1 MFQRISAKV
10 AYLSTWLGLA
20 VGCRVAKRF
29 PGTLFWLAERLA
41 SIAFVCFKGFRNR
54 SVNNVRVALGDGLSQ
69 TVIDRIVRRSI
80 ENFFRACVETAIAV
94 RNTDAEFRSYIPL
107 VGREHLDAALA
118 KGNGVLV
125 LSAHL
130 GNFFLL
136 GSRLAI
142 ENYPTFVLVNQPRN
156 GRFAEMMD
164 YYRLRVRQRT
174 IHARPRREA
183 LREVNRILRWNQV
196 AVMIADEFRKEGGI
210 EVPFFKGTVIARRG
224 PVTLALR
231 TGAALVP
238 ACVYRQADGT
248 LKLIIEPELEL
259 DRSSKGN
266 QQVRENT
273 LRMTRWL
280 ERTIRDYPDQWNWM
294 NIRWWQSKNQNMVQ
308 SEKRLQSEA

>member
-1 MFQRISAKV
+1 MLRRITGKF
-10 AYLSTWLGLA
+10 AYLSTWFGLA
-20 VGCRVAKRF
+20 VGCRIAKQF
-29 PGTLFWLAERLA
+29 PRAVFWLTERLA
-41 SIAFVCFKGFRNR
+41 SFAFFSCRGFRNR
-54 SVNNVRVALGDGLSQ
+54 SVSNLCVALSDRLNRQ
-69 TVIDRIVRRSI
+69 AIDQVARRSL

-94 RNTDAEFRSYIPL
+94 KSTDAEFRTNIPL

-142 ENYPTFVLVNQPRN
+142 ENYPTFVLVNQPRS
-156 GRFAEMMD
+156 GQFAEMMD
-164 YYRLRVRQRT
+164 YYRLQVRQRT
-174 IHARPRREA
+174 IHSRPRREA
-183 LREVNRILRWNQV
+183 LRELSRILRLNQI
-196 AVMIADEFRKEGGI
+196 AVMIADEFRKDGGI
-210 EVPFFKGTVIARRG
+210 EVPFFKGTVFARRG

-259 DRSSKGN
+259 DRTSKGTK
-266 QQVRENT
+266 QVKENT
-273 LRMTRWL
+273 LRMTGWL
-280 ERTIRDYPDQWNWM
+280 EQTVQAHPDQWNWM
-294 NIRWWQSKNQNMVQ
+294 NVRWWQSKNQNN
-308 SEKRLQSEA
+308 LQSNEQ